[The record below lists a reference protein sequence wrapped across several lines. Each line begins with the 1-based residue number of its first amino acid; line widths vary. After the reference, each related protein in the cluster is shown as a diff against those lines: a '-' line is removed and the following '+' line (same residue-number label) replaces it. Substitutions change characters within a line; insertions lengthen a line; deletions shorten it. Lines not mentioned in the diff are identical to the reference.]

1 MGLIRK
7 LGDSMFDSL
16 SKSLEHLQTRIS
28 EINLD
33 DVDKLFDDVQDKMNS
48 SFQKLKKQVK
58 NAFDKHVVTVDYDRD
73 TEKLSYNVN
82 GRQLTIIVETLEECQ
97 VEETESEISS
107 CSKRNELS
115 VTLPQDVDPTNVSQ
129 KYDSEQK
136 IMTFTF
142 PKMTD

>member
-58 NAFDKHVVTVDYDRD
+58 NAFDKYVVTVNYDRD
-73 TEKLSYNVN
+73 AEKLSYNVN

-97 VEETESEISS
+97 VEETESETSS

-129 KYDSEQK
+129 KYDSENK

-142 PKMTD
+142 PKITD

>member
-16 SKSLEHLQTRIS
+16 NKSLERIQTRIG

-33 DVDKLFDDVQDKMNS
+33 DIDKLFDDVQDKMNY

-58 NAFDKHVVTVDYDRD
+58 NTFDKYVVTVNYDRD
-73 TEKLSYNVN
+73 TEKLSYTVN

-97 VEETESEISS
+97 VEETESETSS
-107 CSKRNELS
+107 CSKHNELS
-115 VTLPQDVDPTNVSQ
+115 ATLPQDVDPTNVSQ

-136 IMTFTF
+136 IMTFIF
-142 PKMTD
+142 PKSTD